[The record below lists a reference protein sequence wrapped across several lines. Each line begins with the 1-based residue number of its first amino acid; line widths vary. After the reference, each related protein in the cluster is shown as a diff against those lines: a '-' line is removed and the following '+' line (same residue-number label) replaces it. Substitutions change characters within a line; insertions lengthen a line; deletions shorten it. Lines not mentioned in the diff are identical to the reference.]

1 MNLLVFDIEGNGL
14 REIFI
19 PSGKKNRDQWRP
31 EITEVHCI
39 CVRDAI
45 TNQVW
50 RYVSNPWVVEQS
62 DGDLWQGYVHLM
74 MADLLI
80 AHNGIDYDMPVLR
93 RLVFPKDHVL
103 ADEPPL
109 LDTIVM
115 SRFLYPDAKHHPN
128 ARWMSGSGPN
138 ALDAWGRRLK
148 CFKGDFDGPW
158 DRLTQKMLDYCV
170 QDTLVDLKIYRFL
183 LPLMMRWKQHSKI
196 EHEFARIMSA
206 QSCNGV
212 SYNHTEADK
221 FFDRLTLELAVLS
234 DKLTK
239 IFPAVEIPMKTP
251 QYWEAEVNGTAIQ
264 AETKGELKE
273 IIKWLG
279 VPITKTLKEAT
290 PGPVRVQVIPFNPGS
305 DIQVADRLKER
316 YDWKPTI
323 FTDGGRAKVSEDV
336 LAAMDYSEAAV
347 INEWRMVD
355 MRIGMVYGWSKRAD
369 NSRDGRIHGGVNPNG
384 TPTTRCTHSQP
395 NITQVTKVIF
405 GDADSKGIIAPIHG
419 YAGRYGFEC
428 RNLFGPREGWVQI
441 GGDASGLEL
450 RMLANITFPFDNGAY
465 AKILLEGD
473 IHTHNLNQIP
483 ILSTRPQSKEVF
495 YAGNYGCG
503 DEKAGKVIM
512 FHKSLNQQQRARYA
526 GMSPTQVG
534 KDFKIQLNKGCP
546 ALGKAI
552 ERCKLMSRTKGYVIL
567 LDGRHAPCRSEHSAL
582 NTKCQGDGGV
592 LCKLACCLAVAEL
605 TKLFGPPSIG
615 IGFPGRWALM
625 INAHDEMQAESE
637 PEIADKVGQI
647 IAGSYKRAGKKLRCK
662 IETPGEYKIGSSWA
676 ECH

>member
-19 PSGKKNRDQWRP
+19 PSGKNNRDKWRP
-31 EITEVHCI
+31 EISEVHCI
-39 CVRDAI
+39 CLRDAL
-45 TNQVW
+45 TDQVW
-50 RYVSNPWVVEQS
+50 RYVSNPTVVDKSE
-62 DGDLWQGYVHLM
+62 GTLLQGWNHLM
-74 MADLLI
+74 TADLLI

-93 RLVFPKDHVL
+93 RLVAPASHVH
-103 ADEPPL
+103 AVANEPPL

-115 SRFLYPDAKHHPN
+115 SRFLYPDAKSHPN
-128 ARWMSGSGPN
+128 TRWMGKNGPN

-148 CFKGDFDGPW
+148 CFKGDFDEPW

-170 QDTLVDLKIYRFL
+170 QDTLVDLKIYQYL
-183 LPLMMRWKQHSKI
+183 LPLMVQWKSHSKV
-196 EHEFARIMSA
+196 EHAFARIMSA

-212 SYNHTEADK
+212 SYNRELADK
-221 FFDRLTLELAVLS
+221 FFDHLTLEAAVLS
-234 DKLTK
+234 DKLAK
-239 IFPAVEIPMKTP
+239 LFPAVEIPMKTP
-251 QYWEAEVNGTAIQ
+251 QYWEVEVKDEVYQ
-264 AETKGELKE
+264 AETKTKLKDELK
-273 IIKWLG
+273 WLK
-279 VPITKTLKEAT
+279 VSMAAT
-290 PGPVRVQVIPFNPGS
+290 MNRARPGPVKVQVIPFNPGS

-316 YDWKPTI
+316 HDWKPTI

-336 LAAMDYSEAAV
+336 LAAMDYPEAAI

-355 MRIGMVYGWSKRAD
+355 MRMGMVYGWSKRAD

-405 GDADSKGIIAPIHG
+405 GDDGAIAG
-419 YAGRYGFEC
+419 YAGRYGLEC
-428 RNLFGPREGWVQI
+428 RSLFGPRPGWVQI

-450 RMLANITFPFDNGAY
+450 RMLANITFPFDGGAY

-512 FHKSLNQQQRARYA
+512 FHKSLNKQQRARYA

-567 LDGRHAPCRSEHSAL
+567 LDGRRAPCRSEHSAL

-615 IGFPGRWALM
+615 IGFPGRWAML

-637 PEIADKVGQI
+637 PEIAESVGKI
-647 IAGSYKRAGKKLRCK
+647 IAGSYKRAGQKLKCK
-662 IETPGEYKIGSSWA
+662 IETPGEWKVGANWA
-676 ECH
+676 ETH